1 MNAEPA
7 VSVIPVGA
15 NARMKKSIFREYDI
29 RGVVGRDLTP
39 EVVRDIGQA
48 VGSLAAERGETQV
61 IVGRDGRLS
70 SPMLADALK
79 MGIRAAGLEVLDLG
93 AVSTPLLYYATHT
106 LGSSHAGVMVT
117 GSHNPP
123 QYNGLKIVIDRIA
136 LHGEVIRDLRRRIET
151 GDLRYGHGGERFASI
166 RIDYIRQLSEAL
178 PLPQSCKVVVD
189 CGNAIAACTAPPL
202 LRALG
207 CEVVELYCE
216 VDGRF
221 PHHHPDP
228 SIPENLADLQAAVLE
243 HQADIGLA
251 FDGDAD
257 RLGVVTNAGEIIWPD
272 RVLMPLAEEVL
283 SRHPGAAVV
292 YDIKCSQRL
301 TRLIERCGGRPIL
314 WKTGHSLIKAKMRE
328 IGALLGGELTGHFV
342 HADDWFGFDD
352 AFYAA
357 ARLLNLLTRC
367 GASSAEFFAAY
378 PTGLTTPELR
388 LDMAEGEPFAL
399 MKRLAAQA
407 EFGADAQII
416 ALDGLRVEFPHGWGL
431 VRASNTTPSLTLRF
445 EADHPD
451 GMSDIQDRF
460 RQQLLVLQPDLI
472 LPF

>member
-1 MNAEPA
+1 
-7 VSVIPVGA
+7 
-15 NARMKKSIFREYDI
+15 MKKSIFREYDI
-29 RGVVGRDLTP
+29 RGVVDRDLTP

-70 SPMLADALK
+70 SPVLADALK
-79 MGIRAAGLEVLDLG
+79 AGIRAAGLEVLDLG

-123 QYNGLKIVIDRIA
+123 QYNGLKIVIDKIA
-136 LHGEVIRDLRRRIET
+136 LHGEVIHDLRRRIET
-151 GDLRYGHGGERFASI
+151 GDLRHGQGGERYADQV
-166 RIDYIRQLSEAL
+166 RADYIQRMTRAL
-178 PLPQSCKVVVD
+178 RLPKPCKVVVD
-189 CGNAIAACTAPPL
+189 CGNAIAAKTAPTL

-221 PHHHPDP
+221 PNHHPDP

-243 HQADIGLA
+243 HRADIGLA

-257 RLGVVTNAGEIIWPD
+257 RLGVVSNTGEIIWPD

-292 YDIKCSQRL
+292 YDIKCSQHL
-301 TRLIERCGGRPIL
+301 TRLIERCGGHPVL

-367 GASSAEFFAAY
+367 GVSSAEFFAAY

-388 LDMAEGEPFAL
+388 VEMAEGEPFIF
-399 MKRLAAQA
+399 MKRLAAHA

-445 EADHPD
+445 EADHAD

-460 RQQLLVLQPDLI
+460 RQQLLALQPDLI

>member
-1 MNAEPA
+1 
-7 VSVIPVGA
+7 
-15 NARMKKSIFREYDI
+15 MKKSIFREYDI

-39 EVVRDIGQA
+39 EVVYDIGQA

-70 SPMLADALK
+70 SPALADALK
-79 MGIRAAGLEVLDLG
+79 AGIRAAGLEVLDLG

-136 LHGEVIRDLRRRIET
+136 LHGAVIRDLRRRIET
-151 GDLRYGHGGERFASI
+151 GDVRQGQGGERFASI
-166 RIDYIRQLSEAL
+166 RIDYIRRLSDAL
-178 PLPQSCKVVVD
+178 QLPQSCKVVVD
-189 CGNAIAACTAPPL
+189 CGNAIAAKTAPPL

-243 HQADIGLA
+243 HRADIGLA

-283 SRHPGAAVV
+283 ARHPGAAVV
-292 YDIKCSQRL
+292 YDVKCSQRL
-301 TRLIERCGGRPIL
+301 TRLIECCGGRPIL

-328 IGALLGGELTGHFV
+328 TGALLGGELTGHFV

-357 ARLLNLLTRC
+357 ARLLNLLVRC
-367 GASSAEFFAAY
+367 DVSSAEFFAAY

-388 LDMAEGEPFAL
+388 LDMAEGEPFAF
-399 MKRLAAQA
+399 MARLAAHA
-407 EFGADAQII
+407 EFGAGAQII

-445 EADHPD
+445 EADHAD
-451 GMSDIQDRF
+451 GMGDIQARF
-460 RQQLLVLQPDLI
+460 RHQLLTLQPDLI

>member
-1 MNAEPA
+1 
-7 VSVIPVGA
+7 
-15 NARMKKSIFREYDI
+15 MKKSIFREYDI
-29 RGVVGRDLTP
+29 RGVVDRDLTP

-48 VGSLAAERGETQV
+48 VGSLAAERGETCV
-61 IVGRDGRLS
+61 AVGRDGRLS
-70 SPMLADALK
+70 SPALCAALK
-79 MGIRAAGLEVLDLG
+79 TGIRAAGLDVLDLG

-151 GDLRYGHGGERFASI
+151 GDLRHGHGGERFADI
-166 RIDYIRQLSEAL
+166 RAAYTQRIAAAL
-178 PLPQSCKVVVD
+178 RLPKPLKVVVD
-189 CGNAIAACTAPPL
+189 CGNAIAAHTAPPL

-207 CEVVELYCE
+207 SDVVELYCE

-221 PHHHPDP
+221 PNHHPDP
-228 SIPENLADLQAAVLE
+228 SIPENLADLQAAVRE
-243 HQADIGLA
+243 QRADIGLA

-257 RLGVVTNAGEIIWPD
+257 RLGVVTDTGEIIWPD

-283 SRHPGAAVV
+283 VQHPGAAVV
-292 YDIKCSQRL
+292 YDVKCSWHL
-301 TRLIERCGGRPIL
+301 TRLIERLGGQPIL

-328 IGALLGGELTGHFV
+328 TGALLGGEMTGHFV

-357 ARLLNLLTRC
+357 ARLLRLLARC
-367 GASSAEFFAAY
+367 KGSSTEFFAAW
-378 PTGLTTPELR
+378 PTGLSTPELR
-388 LDMAEGEPFAL
+388 LDMAEGEPFAFMNRL
-399 MKRLAAQA
+399 MTRADFGPNARL
-407 EFGADAQII
+407 IT
-416 ALDGLRVEFPHGWGL
+416 LDGLRVEFSHGWGL
-431 VRASNTTPSLTLRF
+431 VRASNTTPSLVLRF
-445 EADHPD
+445 EADDPAA
-451 GMSDIQDRF
+451 MSEVQDRF
-460 RQQLLVLQPDLI
+460 RRQLLALQPGLR